1 MNETHEGT
9 HDFQAIVASQ
19 VVVTQF
25 DAPAEMAHGIGEVLE
40 LIAIVFSGLSQQV
53 GGFS

>member
-9 HDFQAIVASQ
+9 HDLQAVVASQ
-19 VVVTQF
+19 VVITQF

-40 LIAIVFSGLSQQV
+40 LIASVFSRLSQKV